1 MVQTTSLQLEMLKKI
16 VHIRTNEQK
25 KKSPCSLFTEPIVE
39 VRKIQIK
46 KCLENGTI
54 EILNFLFLKKGGS
67 MRERMSLMVA
77 QMKRSSLRS
86 ICKKA
91 NPPKT

>member
-46 KCLENGTI
+46 KVFRKWNNRNFKFFISQKGRIYERKDEFNG
-54 EILNFLFLKKGGS
+54 
-67 MRERMSLMVA
+67 
-77 QMKRSSLRS
+77 
-86 ICKKA
+86 
-91 NPPKT
+91 